1 MLAFDLN
8 SSKIRVHVPVSSFI
22 VWCFYAPE
30 IKVPRGSAIR
40 SRPHG
45 GAGVRLGRSEACS
58 RAPGRPFNG
67 CPFGTRCWASPG
79 GKRTVGTQWR
89 RQPKAN
95 NKQCLKETCRHIWQ
109 VCLDVCLPAR
119 KRESMAAKMDE
130 TLKQWKM
137 TETKSLE
144 TANILHWSCHA
155 VLACTAPIQSPNL
168 R

>member
-1 MLAFDLN
+1 MPHKSRCPVVQPSAPGLTAVLAFGLALP
-8 SSKIRVHVPVSSFI
+8 KLVQ
-22 VWCFYAPE
+22 E
-30 IKVPRGSAIR
+30 
-40 SRPHG
+40 
-45 GAGVRLGRSEACS
+45 RLG
-58 RAPGRPFNG
+58 GRQWLSLRDALLSF
-67 CPFGTRCWASPG
+67 PG
-79 GKRTVGTQWR
+79 GKRTVETQWR

-95 NKQCLKETCRHIWQ
+95 NKQCLKETCLGILQ